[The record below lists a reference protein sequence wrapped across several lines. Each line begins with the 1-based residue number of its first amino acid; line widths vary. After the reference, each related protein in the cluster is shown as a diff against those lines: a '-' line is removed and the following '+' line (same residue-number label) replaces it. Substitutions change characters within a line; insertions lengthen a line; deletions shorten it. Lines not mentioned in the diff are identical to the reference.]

1 MDSSSLKGLLA
12 EHAELEQQLADPA
25 VHADQA
31 RARKLG
37 RRYAELTPVVRA
49 VHELDTTRDDLT
61 AAREMASE
69 DAEFAAEAEELSA
82 RIPDL
87 ESKLTELLLPRDP
100 YDGSD
105 VVMEIKSGEGGE
117 ESALFA
123 GDLLRMY
130 LRYAERHG
138 WKAEVLDSVDS
149 DLGGF
154 KDVTLSIKTKAA
166 DVDGVWSRLKFEG
179 GVHRVQRVPATE
191 SQGRIHTSASGVLI
205 YPEPEEVEVEIDP
218 NDLRIDVFRSSGPG
232 GQSVNTTDSAVR
244 ITHLPT
250 GIVVSCQNEKSPD
263 PEPRAGPAGAAGPAA
278 GDRGGGGGGEGVRR
292 PQVPDPHGRPLGADP
307 DVQLPGEPHLGPP
320 CELQGVQPGPGPRRR
335 PRRRAR
341 RTGDGGP
348 RRAPGLPVRLTPP
361 KRLKAVQPELHGL
374 QCVCAEA
381 QPAQLPE
388 TKRRKVAPQISEFE

>member
-1 MDSSSLKGLLA
+1 MDATSLKGLLA
-12 EHAELEQQLADPA
+12 EYADLEKQLANPD

-31 RARKLG
+31 LARKLG
-37 RRYAELTPVVRA
+37 RRYAELTPVIQTMNELEAVRA
-49 VHELDTTRDDLT
+49 DLATAKEL
-61 AAREMASE
+61 AVE
-69 DAEFAAEAEELSA
+69 DHSFAEEAKDLEA
-82 RIPDL
+82 RIPAL
-87 ESKLTELLLPRDP
+87 ETRLTELLLPRDP
-100 YDGSD
+100 YDSSD

-154 KDVTLSIKTKAA
+154 KDVTVSIKSKGSA
-166 DVDGVWSRLKFEG
+166 VDGVWARLKFEG

-250 GIVVSCQNEKSPD
+250 GVVVSCQNEKS
-263 PEPRAGPAGAAGPAA
+263 
-278 GDRGGGGGGEGVRR
+278 
-292 PQVPDPHGRPLGADP
+292 QI
-307 DVQLPGEPHLGPP
+307 QN
-320 CELQGVQPGPGPRRR
+320 
-335 PRRRAR
+335 RAR
-341 RTGDGGP
+341 AMQVLQARLQAIAEEEAAAKASDARRSQIRTVDRSERIRTYNFAENRIADHRVNYKAYNLDQVLDGDLDAVFDALINAD
-348 RRAPGLPVRLTPP
+348 REERL
-361 KRLKAVQPELHGL
+361 
-374 QCVCAEA
+374 AEHA
-381 QPAQLPE
+381 
-388 TKRRKVAPQISEFE
+388 R